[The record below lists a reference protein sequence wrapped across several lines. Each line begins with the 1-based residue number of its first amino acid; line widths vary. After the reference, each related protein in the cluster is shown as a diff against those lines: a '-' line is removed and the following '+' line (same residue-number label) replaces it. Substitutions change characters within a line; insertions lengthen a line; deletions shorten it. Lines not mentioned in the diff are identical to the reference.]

1 MHYVL
6 SAYINIFQSTVFAGD
21 CSTNYIEIKTGSETG
36 RVIKKICSGTSA
48 NFRTFSNQI
57 FIKFMKGT
65 QTSSFDGTWTT
76 EGLQCCSKVMLENH
90 GSRNGE
96 YQWKAESKVY
106 EEVGASSDPE
116 LIYRSVRSDAGP
128 VWAVGPSPTSAGLYS
143 TDIAT
148 CPEYIRG
155 NWKYYTGSE

>member
-1 MHYVL
+1 
-6 SAYINIFQSTVFAGD
+6 
-21 CSTNYIEIKTGSETG
+21 
-36 RVIKKICSGTSA
+36 
-48 NFRTFSNQI
+48 
-57 FIKFMKGT
+57 MKGT

-76 EGLQCCSKVMLENH
+76 EDLQCCSKVMLENH
-90 GSRNGE
+90 ASRNGE
-96 YQWKAESKVY
+96 YQWNEDSGVY
-106 EEVGASSDPE
+106 QEVGASSEPD

-155 NWKYYTGSE
+155 HWKYFAGEE